1 MPSTTDT
8 RLVNSVRENAYPM
21 TGGASDY
28 DLLME
33 IIGNASFALIGEASH
48 GTHEFY
54 RARAQ
59 ITKRLIAEKDITA
72 VAVEADWPDAYR
84 VNRYVR
90 GVSADADANTAL
102 GDFRRFPTWMWRNTD
117 VVDFVEWLRGY
128 NDALPRNAMKVGFY
142 GLDLYSLRTSMEA
155 VLRYLQ
161 KVKPDVA
168 ARARARYACFDQFD
182 QDIGRVYGFLT
193 GAGMA
198 NPCREEA
205 VQQLAELQ
213 RLAAEAAA
221 KRDHGMEQDDEAMF
235 NALQNARLV
244 KNAEEYYRM
253 MFLAEESTW
262 NLRDRHMVDTLDA
275 LVGHLKRKGQRPRI
289 AVWAHNSHLGDARA
303 TEMAARGELN
313 VGQLVRERYHGD
325 AALIGF
331 TTHRGTVTAASDWE
345 QPAERK
351 NVRPA
356 LPDSYETMLHD
367 TGLGRFLLPCHAGGI
382 IPESLRGPRLE
393 RAIGVI
399 YRPDSERRSHYF
411 HARLGK
417 QFDVILHFDET
428 QAVEPLEPTA
438 EWHAGE
444 MPETYPF
451 AV

>member
-8 RLVNSVRENAYPM
+8 ILINTIRDNAYQLA
-21 TGGASDY
+21 GAANDY

-33 IIGNASFALIGEASH
+33 LVGNASFVLIGEASH

-54 RARAQ
+54 RERAE

-90 GVSADADANTAL
+90 GVSPDADAKQAL
-102 GDFRRFPTWMWRNTD
+102 GDFRRFPAWMWRNTD
-117 VVDFVEWLRGY
+117 VADFVQWLREY
-128 NDALPRNAMKVGFY
+128 NDALPRNAMKIGFY

-155 VLRYLQ
+155 VLSYLQ
-161 KVKPDVA
+161 KADPDVA
-168 ARARARYACFDQFD
+168 AHARARYACFDQFD

-193 GAGMA
+193 GATLA
-198 NPCREEA
+198 KPCRQEA
-205 VQQLAELQ
+205 VQQLVELQ

-221 KRDHGMEQDDEAMF
+221 KRDPRMDQDDEALF

-275 LVGHLKRKGQRPRI
+275 LVGHLKRKGRRPRI

-313 VGQLVRERYHGD
+313 VGQLVRQRYHDD

-351 NVRPA
+351 NVRPG
-356 LPDSYETMLHD
+356 LPDSYEATFHD
-367 TGLGRFLLPCHAGGI
+367 TGLDRFMLPCRAGETVPGA
-382 IPESLRGPRLE
+382 LRDPHLE

-399 YRPDSERRSHYF
+399 YRPDTERRSHYF
-411 HARLGK
+411 YARLGL
-417 QFDVILHFDET
+417 QFDAIVHFDQTRAVQPLDRSSGWET
-428 QAVEPLEPTA
+428 TEAPDTFPT
-438 EWHAGE
+438 G
-444 MPETYPF
+444 M
-451 AV
+451 